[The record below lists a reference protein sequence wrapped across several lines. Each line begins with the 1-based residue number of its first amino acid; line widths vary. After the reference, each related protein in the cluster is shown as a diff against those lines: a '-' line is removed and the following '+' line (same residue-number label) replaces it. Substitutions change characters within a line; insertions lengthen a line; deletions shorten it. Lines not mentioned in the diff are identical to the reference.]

1 MDSQPTSKILH
12 NRINTNISQLLQ
24 RFENIM
30 ATAAVLTIPFPLLCK
45 KGIENPSY
53 AATAIETYQLD
64 VESTA
69 LIRAAEDILSLTRTM
84 KETWLFGKLDTLGE
98 DERDIK
104 CREKLEG
111 DALTIKKTIEESG
124 VWDAAK

>member
-1 MDSQPTSKILH
+1 MDSQPTSKALH

-30 ATAAVLTIPFPLLCK
+30 ATAAV
-45 KGIENPSY
+45 ENPSY
-53 AATAIETYQLD
+53 AATAIESYQLD

-84 KETWLFGKLDTLGE
+84 KESWLFGKLDTLGE
-98 DERDIK
+98 DERDIE
-104 CREKLEG
+104 CREKLERN
-111 DALTIKKTIEESG
+111 ALTIKKTIEESG
-124 VWDAAK
+124 GWDATK